1 MILLSDK
8 GQKEGQHTTKERW
21 WKENGIEVLKVPLPV
36 GDYVL
41 VNDKVQDV
49 LDRKAARKMDVKKM
63 DFLGSYSVAVDTK
76 KNIQELIMDICG
88 KQHGRFRDEAILAQ
102 NNGIKLY
109 VLVENEQIMINRS
122 RNIFSPYIGSLDKLS
137 KFVNPRLFMW
147 QSGKQKY
154 PNATRGVTLMKACIT
169 MQEKYGC
176 EFVFCHELEAG
187 RKVIELLTKGPA
199 ADMLSP
205 RR

>member
-8 GQKEGQHTTKERW
+8 GQKDGQHLTKEKW
-21 WKENGIEVLKVPLPV
+21 WADNGIDVIKVPLPV
-36 GDYVL
+36 GDYIL

-49 LDRKAARKMDVKKM
+49 FDRKAKRNMEVKKM
-63 DFLGSYSVAVDTK
+63 DFLGAYNVAVDTK
-76 KNIQELIMDICG
+76 KHIQELIGDICG
-88 KQHGRFRDEAILAQ
+88 KQHERFRDECILAQ

-109 VLVENEQIMINRS
+109 ILVENEQIMINRA
-122 RNIFSPYIGSLDKLS
+122 RNIFSPYIGSLEKLN

-154 PNATRGVTLMKACIT
+154 PNATRGVTLMKACYT

-176 EFVFCHELEAG
+176 EFVFCHENEAG
-187 RKVIELLTKGPA
+187 KKVIELLQ
-199 ADMLSP
+199 
-205 RR
+205 RQ